1 MFKKALLGKIVI
13 ITIGILLFSNI
24 SMAQCA
30 MCRAT
35 VGSNL
40 SEGRGVI
47 GTGLNFGI
55 LYLLLT
61 PYLLVAALVVVWFR
75 VSKKELSKKLS
86 LSNRIK
92 NIYKQ

>member
-1 MFKKALLGKIVI
+1 MWKKLAIV
-13 ITIGILLFSNI
+13 LVLVLFFSNV
-24 SMAQCA
+24 SWAQCA

-61 PYLLVAALVVVWFR
+61 PYILVGALILAWYR
-75 VSKKELSKKLS
+75 TGKKEMLKKLALNKKLQS
-86 LSNRIK
+86 
-92 NIYKQ
+92 IYGK

>member
-1 MFKKALLGKIVI
+1 MKKK
-13 ITIGILLFSNI
+13 ILLIFIFIAFFSLE
-24 SMAQCA
+24 SFSQCA

-47 GTGLNFGI
+47 GTGINFGI

-61 PYLLVAALVVVWFR
+61 PYILIAGLIFMWYR
-75 VSKKELSKKLS
+75 TGKKELKEKLDLKTR
-86 LSNRIK
+86 LSE
-92 NIYKQ
+92 IYKK

>member
-1 MFKKALLGKIVI
+1 MAIVLL
-13 ITIGILLFSNI
+13 LSNV
-24 SMAQCA
+24 SLAQCA

-61 PYLLVAALVVVWFR
+61 PYVLVAGLALVWFKA
-75 VSKKELSKKLS
+75 SKK
-86 LSNRIK
+86 RA
-92 NIYKQ
+92 

>member
-1 MFKKALLGKIVI
+1 MLKKSFILKIAFVLLAVM
-13 ITIGILLFSNI
+13 LVSNV

-61 PYLLVAALVVVWFR
+61 PYLLVGGVAFFWFR
-75 VSKKELSKKLS
+75 ASKKELSKKLS
-86 LSNRIK
+86 LTNQIK
-92 NIYKQ
+92 KIYN

>member
-1 MFKKALLGKIVI
+1 MKAFRLILTTTIFFI
-13 ITIGILLFSNI
+13 ISFGV

-47 GTGLNFGI
+47 GTGINDGI
-55 LYLLLT
+55 LYLLVITYMSIPTLIFIW
-61 PYLLVAALVVVWFR
+61 YRSAR
-75 VSKKELSKKLS
+75 KEMNLKLK
-86 LSNRIK
+86 LNR
-92 NIYKQ
+92 

>member
-1 MFKKALLGKIVI
+1 MFNKKVLYKLVMVMAIM
-13 ITIGILLFSNI
+13 LLFSTV
-24 SMAQCA
+24 STAQCA

-61 PYLLVAALVVVWFR
+61 PYVLIGSLAFVWFKT
-75 VSKKELSKKLS
+75 SKKELNEKLS
-86 LSNRIK
+86 LANRIK
-92 NIYKQ
+92 SIYKK

>member
-1 MFKKALLGKIVI
+1 MHKSIFKKVLFLTALVVLLALGD
-13 ITIGILLFSNI
+13 

-61 PYLLVAALVVVWFR
+61 PYLLVGGLFFFWFR
-75 VSKKELSKKLS
+75 ASKKELAKKLS
-86 LSNRIK
+86 LSNRL
-92 NIYKQ
+92 NQIYTK

>member
-1 MFKKALLGKIVI
+1 MFKKRFVFKLIMVMAIVLL
-13 ITIGILLFSNI
+13 LSNV
-24 SMAQCA
+24 SLAQCA

-61 PYLLVAALVVVWFR
+61 PYVLVAGLALVWFKA
-75 VSKKELSKKLS
+75 SKK
-86 LSNRIK
+86 RA
-92 NIYKQ
+92 